1 MASTLDNK
9 FLGGTP
15 PPLPQFHSI
24 LPQLKLARLKGGN
37 NSCKFFVFPHFV
49 VVIIIIII
57 IILLVPEDISLVGM
71 LATLGY
77 SCFDDDKLNWI
88 ND

>member
-1 MASTLDNK
+1 
-9 FLGGTP
+9 
-15 PPLPQFHSI
+15 
-24 LPQLKLARLKGGN
+24 LKGGN

-49 VVIIIIII
+49 VVIIIIIII

-77 SCFDDDKLNWI
+77 SCFDDDKLN
-88 ND
+88 

>member
-1 MASTLDNK
+1 
-9 FLGGTP
+9 
-15 PPLPQFHSI
+15 
-24 LPQLKLARLKGGN
+24 
-37 NSCKFFVFPHFV
+37 
-49 VVIIIIII
+49 
-57 IILLVPEDISLVGM
+57 LLVPEDISLVGM